1 MSNRKNQLVA
11 CLSIVLAACLLLG
24 GCGSSKV
31 AAKVGDQE
39 ITVTQLEN
47 MYNSNSPYA
56 SYYGYDLTTESG
68 VEAFQDFILNQMIS
82 SAMQAYQ
89 ARKAGLELTD
99 EEKVQAKEN
108 AESSY
113 QSTYQQFLDMAK
125 SAGSSDATAYANQQ
139 FAKALSDSGLT
150 VTKMKKQLLEDAE
163 DSILVAKHTEQLLAE
178 TTPTAEEL
186 KASYDKQAEEQK
198 TLFDETPSQYFT
210 YEAMA
215 DYGYTFKP
223 VYVPEGFF
231 YVRQILVENEETA
244 NQIKERIDAG
254 EDFEELLKEF
264 NTDPGMSSE
273 ENSQGYLVGEGASYV
288 KAFLD
293 AALALEKEGDVS
305 APVQSDYGWHI
316 IKRMEDA
323 KAGAVPYE
331 EIQQEFDAFTTN
343 QLQSEAYQERLQ
355 NWINDSSLVTLYEEN
370 YRSIGK
376 SSVVAAEKTEPAA
389 EAEPE
394 AAE

>member
-1 MSNRKNQLVA
+1 MRNRKNQLIA
-11 CLSIVLAACLLLG
+11 CLSVVLAVCLLLG

-56 SYYGYDLTTESG
+56 SYYGYDLSTESG

-89 ARKAGLELTD
+89 ARKSGLELTD
-99 EEKVQAKEN
+99 EEKAQARET

-198 TLFDETPSQYFT
+198 TLFDENPSQYFT
-210 YEAMA
+210 YAAMA
-215 DYGYTFKP
+215 DYGYSFKP
-223 VYVPEGFF
+223 VYVPDGFF

-264 NTDPGMSSE
+264 NTDPGMTSE

-305 APVQSDYGWHI
+305 APVQSDDGWHI

-323 KAGAVPYE
+323 KAGAIPYE
-331 EIQQEFDAFTTN
+331 EIQQEFDTFTTN

-355 NWINDSSLVTLYEEN
+355 NWINDSSLVTRYEEN

-376 SSVVAAEKTEPAA
+376 SSVKAAGTEETAA